1 MDPAF
6 VGRLA
11 VALALLVG
19 SLGLLTWRQSRAFET
34 HVELEEVR
42 RTVSL
47 ARAEGI
53 EFERQIQV
61 LRSRGRIVPAGRAL
75 GLHTPDASEQVILA
89 TGARS

>member
-1 MDPAF
+1 MDPALI
-6 VGRLA
+6 GRLA

-53 EFERQIQV
+53 ELQRQIQV
-61 LRSRGRIVPAGRAL
+61 LQSRSRIVPVGRDL

-89 TGARS
+89 VGGRP

>member
-6 VGRLA
+6 VGRFA
-11 VALALLVG
+11 VALALFVG

-61 LRSRGRIVPAGRAL
+61 LRSRGRIVPAGRML

-89 TGARS
+89 AGGRP